1 MKNKI
6 IVVFSSHLSDE
17 KNDIFTSHIS
27 KTIGCKF
34 KIVCYKN
41 NNEFSLSE
49 LYNRA
54 ISENSEP
61 NSIFVMCHN
70 DIIFKTNNWGKL
82 LLHKF
87 NSTDYGIIGVAGS
100 TYVPKSGIWW
110 EDRSKMHGVVE
121 HRNEFNEWVSEFSTQ
136 TNEIQDVA
144 IIDGLFISF
153 DSNKI
158 KKRFNENYGKFHFYD
173 ITFSLDNYEQ
183 GVDIGVVSNIRIL
196 HNSVGQ
202 VNESWEENR
211 VKFTSEY
218 ELPVRHFSEKKL
230 RVLICCQFFNG
241 FTGSEVSNYELSKE
255 LVNQG
260 CDVTL
265 ISAVVGEP
273 LLSKARKNGVKVYSL
288 NNLPNYRINDK
299 DEFQFTKNEAEFDI
313 IHINHKPIGTL
324 ILQLYPNTPAV
335 MHIRSEVIPG
345 FEEPII
351 NPNIKKYIS
360 IRETVT
366 EHIKSFGVSDDMIVE
381 IDNPFDFTRFNTQNS
396 KKTINEK
403 EVVLFIGTL
412 DYLRFKILTDLI
424 NETQIKN
431 QELWIIGSDN
441 INYATDLTQFKHVK
455 YLGVKPNVEDY
466 IKKCDYT
473 AGIFRGRTTIE
484 GYLCGKPG
492 YIYTVDKAGEIL
504 SKEFTEVPDNLSSY
518 SSKFSAK
525 MVIDE
530 YNEIINSI

>member
-17 KNDIFTSHIS
+17 NNNTFISHIA

-34 KIVCYKN
+34 RIVCYKN

-49 LYNRA
+49 LYNKA

-61 NSIFVMCHN
+61 DSIFVMCHN

-82 LLHKF
+82 LLQKF

-100 TYVPKSGIWW
+100 TYIPKSGMWW

-121 HRNEFNEWVSEFSTQ
+121 HRNEISEWVSEFSTE
-136 TNEIQDVA
+136 TNEIQDVVM
-144 IIDGLFISF
+144 IDGLFISF
-153 DSNKI
+153 DSDKI
-158 KKRFNENYGKFHFYD
+158 KKKFNENYGKFHFYD
-173 ITFSLDNYEQ
+173 ITFSLDNYDE

-211 VKFTSEY
+211 LKFISEY
-218 ELPVRHFSEKKL
+218 ELPVRHFSETKL

-255 LVNQG
+255 LVRQG
-260 CDVTL
+260 CDVTI

-288 NNLPNYRINDK
+288 NNLPNYKLNEK
-299 DEFQFTKNEAEFDI
+299 GEFQYTKNEAEFDI
-313 IHINHKPIGTL
+313 IHINHKPIGSL

-335 MHIRSEVIPG
+335 MHIRSEVIPVY
-345 FEEPII
+345 EEPII

-360 IRETVT
+360 IRESIT
-366 EHIKSFGVSDDMIVE
+366 EYIRGFGIDNNMIVE
-381 IDNPFDFTRFNTQNS
+381 IDNPFDFSRFNTNY
-396 KKTINEK
+396 KKVVNEK
-403 EVVLFIGTL
+403 EIVLFVGTL
-412 DYLRFKILTDLI
+412 DYLRFEILNDLI
-424 NETQIKN
+424 NDTQKNN
-431 QELWIIGSDN
+431 QELWIIGADTGHNLANLN
-441 INYATDLTQFKHVK
+441 IGSHVK
-455 YLGVKPNVEDY
+455 YFGVIYNVEDY

-492 YIYTVDKAGEIL
+492 YIYSVDNAGKIL
-504 SKEFTEVPDNLSSY
+504 SKEFTDVPEYLSSY
-518 SSKFSAK
+518 SSTFSAK
-525 MVIDE
+525 MIINQ
-530 YNEIINSI
+530 YNEAIDNS